1 MAGRRALGVLPPA
14 AALSRVSPLA
24 ASRTTHTAAVR
35 PGHELALRPL
45 AACLASHGIIASDS
59 LLPAV
64 EQFQL
69 GQSNPTYLLSWTG
82 DGASFASG
90 APFSF
95 EGGSPRPFRL
105 VLRKQPPGQLLRGAH
120 AIDREHR
127 VLAALSAEGSVPVA
141 TPRLYVADAAVL
153 GTPFFVSSFV
163 EGRVFTD
170 TMLSAATSDDERRA
184 LYARALEVTCRIHAL
199 DVDAAGLA
207 DFGRKD
213 GQYLSRQVKVWSAQY
228 RSAETAR
235 IEAMEW
241 LMEWLPRALPE
252 DGVRTTLVH
261 GDLRV
266 DNMIFAN
273 ESADLLAV
281 LDWELATLG
290 HPGSDLA
297 LLTLPYDTPPSL
309 PKISG
314 FVDPSLHG
322 IPSEQAFVDG
332 YVEGT
337 GLAAVREH
345 LDYHRAFVCFRMASI
360 LQGVFKRSV
369 EGNASAADGA
379 QIGALAPVL
388 AELGQRSTG
397 RSRREAAVEA
407 VVVGLAEEE
416 AVVVGLAEEEA
427 VVVGLAEEEAVVVG
441 LAEEEAV
448 VVGLAEEE
456 VVGLA
461 AVRQWRRCAS
471 GWEAPTEIEQ
481 LKQLARAEGLWNLF
495 LPSVSGFTN
504 AEYAGLAEEMGRCL
518 LASEVFNCAA
528 PDTGNMEVLHDFGT
542 AEQKEKWLEPLLRGE
557 IRSCFAMTEP
567 GVASSDATNIA
578 ASIRQEGDELILNGH
593 KWWITGAAH
602 PHCKIC
608 IFMGV
613 VDGSEDA
620 PRHQRHSMVL
630 VPMDTPGVS
639 VVRPLRA
646 FGFDDAPHGHCEMR
660 FDNVRV
666 PASATILGS
675 GRGFEIAQARLGPG
689 RIHHC
694 MRLIG
699 MAERSL
705 QLACHRASSRVA
717 FGKKLSEQGVVLH
730 QIARSRIEIDQ
741 CRLLTLHAASMIDQ
755 HGAKAARKEIAAIKV
770 AAPQMAQDVID
781 RCQQIHG
788 AMGLS
793 ADTPMA
799 LMFMW
804 ARALRLAD
812 GPDEVHLT
820 AIGKAELKEQLK

>member
-1 MAGRRALGVLPPA
+1 
-14 AALSRVSPLA
+14 
-24 ASRTTHTAAVR
+24 
-35 PGHELALRPL
+35 
-45 AACLASHGIIASDS
+45 
-59 LLPAV
+59 
-64 EQFQL
+64 
-69 GQSNPTYLLSWTG
+69 
-82 DGASFASG
+82 
-90 APFSF
+90 
-95 EGGSPRPFRL
+95 
-105 VLRKQPPGQLLRGAH
+105 
-120 AIDREHR
+120 
-127 VLAALSAEGSVPVA
+127 
-141 TPRLYVADAAVL
+141 
-153 GTPFFVSSFV
+153 
-163 EGRVFTD
+163 
-170 TMLSAATSDDERRA
+170 
-184 LYARALEVTCRIHAL
+184 
-199 DVDAAGLA
+199 
-207 DFGRKD
+207 
-213 GQYLSRQVKVWSAQY
+213 
-228 RSAETAR
+228 
-235 IEAMEW
+235 
-241 LMEWLPRALPE
+241 
-252 DGVRTTLVH
+252 
-261 GDLRV
+261 
-266 DNMIFAN
+266 
-273 ESADLLAV
+273 
-281 LDWELATLG
+281 
-290 HPGSDLA
+290 
-297 LLTLPYDTPPSL
+297 
-309 PKISG
+309 
-314 FVDPSLHG
+314 
-322 IPSEQAFVDG
+322 
-332 YVEGT
+332 
-337 GLAAVREH
+337 
-345 LDYHRAFVCFRMASI
+345 
-360 LQGVFKRSV
+360 
-369 EGNASAADGA
+369 
-379 QIGALAPVL
+379 
-388 AELGQRSTG
+388 
-397 RSRREAAVEA
+397 
-407 VVVGLAEEE
+407 
-416 AVVVGLAEEEA
+416 
-427 VVVGLAEEEAVVVG
+427 
-441 LAEEEAV
+441 
-448 VVGLAEEE
+448 
-456 VVGLA
+456 
-461 AVRQWRRCAS
+461 
-471 GWEAPTEIEQ
+471 
-481 LKQLARAEGLWNLF
+481 
-495 LPSVSGFTN
+495 
-504 AEYAGLAEEMGRCL
+504 
-518 LASEVFNCAA
+518 
-528 PDTGNMEVLHDFGT
+528 
-542 AEQKEKWLEPLLRGE
+542 
-557 IRSCFAMTEP
+557 MTEP
-567 GVASSDATNIA
+567 GVASSDATSIA